1 MPRLLSVSSIINQS
15 QGGGSK
21 KAGLPPAHNVA
32 TNVAFNTRGYQ
43 RSVAF
48 MSAGGVVSCISRPV
62 GMLVSVGRMK
72 C

>member
-21 KAGLPPAHNVA
+21 KAGLPPAHTVA
-32 TNVAFNTRGYQ
+32 TNVAFHTRGYQ
-43 RSVAF
+43 RSVKF
-48 MSAGGVVSCISRPV
+48 MSKGGVASCISRPV
-62 GMLVSVGRMK
+62 GMIVNVGRMK